1 MVRWHHPL
9 DGREFEQALGVGD
22 GQGNL
27 VCCSPWGCK
36 ESELDNTFTFTF
48 VYVCIFF
55 SIMVYHRIMNIVLC
69 AIQDDL
75 AAYLFVI

>member
-1 MVRWHHPL
+1 MT
-9 DGREFEQALGVGD
+9 
-22 GQGNL
+22 N
-27 VCCSPWGCK
+27 
-36 ESELDNTFTFTF
+36 TFTF